1 MQKFWRFKDPKYGT
15 LFNLLDNYIPSC
27 ISFKLNN
34 FLEYFRAMIRIWIMF
49 TCLKR
54 RHYNKAPLVW
64 LNMCSHW
71 GKHSPQLNKLLRSYI
86 TVENTHSILRAQ
98 TKPSDSADELRKKAK
113 QIFASKE
120 EQATFRSAF
129 TSTSRFSFSQNQLQ
143 VLKVK
148 SPTMTKLILVKW
160 KFNYSSK
167 NSNNLC
173 QQSHQEYYFASWISR
188 QS

>member
-1 MQKFWRFKDPKYGT
+1 MLSTY
-15 LFNLLDNYIPSC
+15 S

-34 FLEYFRAMIRIWIMF
+34 FSEYFRAMIRIWIMF

-54 RHYNKAPLVW
+54 HHYNKAPLVR

-71 GKHSPQLNKLLRSYI
+71 GKHSTQLYKLLRSYI
-86 TVENTHSILRAQ
+86 SIFDKYPVENTHSILRTQ

-129 TSTSRFSFSQNQLQ
+129 TSTSQFSFSENQLQ
-143 VLKVK
+143 FLLW
-148 SPTMTKLILVKW
+148 T
-160 KFNYSSK
+160 N
-167 NSNNLC
+167 
-173 QQSHQEYYFASWISR
+173 
-188 QS
+188 